1 MIYIIEYL
9 IFHVILSAAMLA
21 MMFAYAWYHDLSW
34 RMEGKTIALILIV
47 CIVFPVFP
55 VIAGFYRMVKDFRKH
70 LKDAKEQKK

>member
-9 IFHVILSAAMLA
+9 IFHVILSAALLS
-21 MMFAYAWYHDLSW
+21 MMFAYAWYHELSW
-34 RMEGKTIALILIV
+34 RIEWKPIAIILIV

-55 VIAGFYRMVKDFRKH
+55 VMAGFYRVVKDFRKH

>member
-9 IFHVILSAAMLA
+9 IFHVILSAALLS
-21 MMFAYAWYHDLSW
+21 MMFAYAWYIDLPW
-34 RMEGKTIALILIV
+34 RMEGKTLAIILIV

-55 VIAGFYRMVKDFRKH
+55 VIAGFYRIVKDFRKL